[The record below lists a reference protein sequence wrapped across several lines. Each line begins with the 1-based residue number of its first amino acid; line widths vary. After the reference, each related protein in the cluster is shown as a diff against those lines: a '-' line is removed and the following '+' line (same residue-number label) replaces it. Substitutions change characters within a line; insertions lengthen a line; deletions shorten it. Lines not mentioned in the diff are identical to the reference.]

1 MWCWPPAPA
10 VQRHP
15 AAELFCQA
23 APQRWTA
30 LYDFFTTHLPL
41 PYVLPLL
48 IWHERITALAQGKA
62 MKDAALHAGI
72 ILLEVLFTV
81 GIIGSAIIV
90 VLVAI
95 DDFKEVFEKDQTPH

>member
-1 MWCWPPAPA
+1 
-10 VQRHP
+10 
-15 AAELFCQA
+15 
-23 APQRWTA
+23 
-30 LYDFFTTHLPL
+30 
-41 PYVLPLL
+41 
-48 IWHERITALAQGKA
+48 